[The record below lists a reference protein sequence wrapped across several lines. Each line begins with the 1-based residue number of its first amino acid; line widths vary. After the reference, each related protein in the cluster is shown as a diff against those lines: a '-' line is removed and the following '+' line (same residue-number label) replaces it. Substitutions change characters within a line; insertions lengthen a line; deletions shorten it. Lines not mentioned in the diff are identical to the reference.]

1 VEEPWL
7 KVDVTSAKLEL
18 EELNIN
24 CSVTTVLP
32 ERWTA
37 QLVPLGLNEMQPFF
51 YSHSY

>member
-1 VEEPWL
+1 LGIVEEPWL

-24 CSVTTVLP
+24 CSVTIGLR

-37 QLVPLGLNEMQPFF
+37 QLVLLGLSEMQAYF
-51 YSHSY
+51 